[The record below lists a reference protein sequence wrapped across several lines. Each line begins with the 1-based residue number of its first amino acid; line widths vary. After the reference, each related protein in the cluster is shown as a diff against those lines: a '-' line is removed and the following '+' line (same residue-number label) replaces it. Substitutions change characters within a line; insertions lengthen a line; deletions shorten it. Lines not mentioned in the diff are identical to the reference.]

1 MLKLTASYRER
12 IDKYIA
18 ANSNI
23 SRNDIQKL
31 IEQGAVTVDQMQ
43 VRKSNFLLKEGA
55 QINVTKLLEK
65 IVDIKAEEM
74 ALKIVYEDEFLMVID
89 KPSGLVVH
97 PAPGNMSGTLV
108 NGLVA
113 YAQNLSNENGLLRPG
128 IVHRLD
134 KNTSGLLIVAKTNEA
149 HVALANMLA
158 KREIKR
164 RYYAIVSGLIN
175 NQVINI
181 DAPIGRDS
189 KDRKK
194 MQITNINSK
203 SAQTEVHLVEKFAHN
218 KKMYSLVRCHLKTGR
233 THQIRIHLAYIKH
246 PVLNDEVYGGEIV
259 NPSFGQYLHAYEL
272 EFKHPFKEQNLK
284 FNSQLPKEF
293 DEFLKKS

>member
-31 IEQGAVTVDQMQ
+31 IEQGAVTVDKMQ

-55 QINVTKLLEK
+55 QIDVTKLLEK

-149 HVALANMLA
+149 HVALASMLA

-181 DAPIGRDS
+181 DAPIGRDL

-246 PVLNDEVYGGEIV
+246 PVLNDEVYGGEVV

>member
-149 HVALANMLA
+149 HVALASMLA

-181 DAPIGRDS
+181 DAPIGRDP

-203 SAQTEVHLVEKFAHN
+203 NAQTEVHLVEKFANN